1 MSWTVNDFL
10 NNFEIPDDANVFLYS
25 AAILDLDPDC
35 VMREVFRKA
44 QIARCKGSNIKQ
56 NGPLFKI
63 LKDIPVRNIFVD
75 TDANEDYSLL
85 LEGNR
90 DTLSHP
96 IVNALS
102 EYMDRQMDSEE
113 QVSSDICF

>member
-1 MSWTVNDFL
+1 MDN
-10 NNFEIPDDANVFLYS
+10 NNFTISIPSVPVKYGDDWYESYPYDEGIKFAFCEDLNFTNNKIGLQYSSYATGADTINVVS
-25 AAILDLDPDC
+25 
-35 VMREVFRKA
+35 
-44 QIARCKGSNIKQ
+44 
-56 NGPLFKI
+56 
-63 LKDIPVRNIFVD
+63 VRNIFVD